1 MTASFMLCC
10 KKLRLFLL
18 LLFFCSITPA
28 LANPSSV
35 SINSAE
41 LIAADNGTYLLNA
54 DLNLAL
60 SPALEEIVNK
70 GLSLSFLVE
79 FQLVSPRRFWF
90 DAEIVSL
97 TSQISLTYHALSR
110 QYLVNR
116 DGYQLAFSSIQ
127 EAKEEIARIRNWMVL
142 DDSTPLKK
150 SKDYQAMLRIRL
162 DQSKL
167 PKALHA
173 DTLSSEDWNMA
184 SEYYRWTPTFFQ

>member
-18 LLFFCSITPA
+18 LLFFCSVTPA
-28 LANPSSV
+28 IASPSSI

-41 LIAADNGTYLLNA
+41 LIAADNGAYLLNA
-54 DLNLAL
+54 DFNLAL

-90 DAEIVSL
+90 DDEIVSL

-116 DGYQLAFSSIQ
+116 DGYQLAFSSMQ
-127 EAKEEIARIRNWMVL
+127 EAKEEIARIRNWLVL
-142 DDSTPLKK
+142 DSSIPLKK
-150 SKDYQAMLRIRL
+150 DKDYQAALRMRL

-173 DTLSSEDWNMA
+173 DTLNSEDWNMA
-184 SEYYRWTPTFFQ
+184 SEYYRWTPTLSQ